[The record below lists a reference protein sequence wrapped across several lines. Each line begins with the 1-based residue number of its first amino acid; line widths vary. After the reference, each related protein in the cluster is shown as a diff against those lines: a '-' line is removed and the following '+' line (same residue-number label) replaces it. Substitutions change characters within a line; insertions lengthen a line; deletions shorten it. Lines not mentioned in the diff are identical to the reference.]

1 MKRLALI
8 GLLGLSLAACATPTA
23 FAPAA
28 RPNGVGFSDMRIEQD
43 RYRVTFQGGGG
54 APAAQVEDYA
64 LLRSA
69 IITLD
74 AGYDWFRV
82 VGRRELA
89 AGSGS
94 TMSVGGGS
102 GYGGR
107 SSVGVGV
114 GAAFDL
120 GGGPRLST
128 TLEIKLGRGPTPR
141 EPDVYDARDV
151 RRTIGGR
158 GGTLT

>member
-43 RYRVTFQGGGG
+43 RYRVTFQGGG
-54 APAAQVEDYA
+54 
-64 LLRSA
+64 
-69 IITLD
+69 
-74 AGYDWFRV
+74 
-82 VGRRELA
+82 
-89 AGSGS
+89 
-94 TMSVGGGS
+94 
-102 GYGGR
+102 
-107 SSVGVGV
+107 
-114 GAAFDL
+114 
-120 GGGPRLST
+120 PRLST

>member
-82 VGRRELA
+82 VGGRLGIRRAQFGRRRRRRGVRPRRRPAPVDHAGDQARARPDPARARRLRRPRRA
-89 AGSGS
+89 ADHRRAGRDPDLN
-94 TMSVGGGS
+94 GGS
-102 GYGGR
+102 R
-107 SSVGVGV
+107 R
-114 GAAFDL
+114 AAV
-120 GGGPRLST
+120 RL
-128 TLEIKLGRGPTPR
+128 
-141 EPDVYDARDV
+141 
-151 RRTIGGR
+151 
-158 GGTLT
+158 